1 MIDWDKF
8 NEFLGGYDKAL
19 ITELII
25 MFIRDYPERIAVL
38 ENNVK
43 SKDFPALDINAH
55 TLKSNCAMLGATEAA
70 EQALGLEM
78 MGKNQTDEGM
88 DHVLTGLKASLGQ
101 MAVELKAYLKE
112 HSGQPGKR

>member
-19 ITELII
+19 ITELIG
-25 MFIRDYPERIAVL
+25 MFIRDYPERISVL

-70 EQALGLEM
+70 EHALGLEM
-78 MGKNQTDEGM
+78 MGKNQSVDGM
-88 DHVLTGLKASLGQ
+88 DDVLTALKASLAQ
-101 MAVELKAYLKE
+101 MVVELEAYLKE
-112 HSGQPGKR
+112 HSGQPEKL